1 MFVEHV
7 THLMLQ
13 LIVDDT
19 VRPFERYVSC
29 PAHCLCCAAVCLM
42 LLPPEQLSWM
52 MIGMAVNVVFTP
64 YGQPLVDER
73 LLLIPYFITA
83 VTVTVISL
91 TMVRASS

>member
-1 MFVEHV
+1 
-7 THLMLQ
+7 
-13 LIVDDT
+13 
-19 VRPFERYVSC
+19 
-29 PAHCLCCAAVCLM
+29 
-42 LLPPEQLSWM
+42 M